1 MLSKLNPLNCPK
13 PGLMAMGLIL
23 ACCSAFLTAQAGYEI
38 HGYTMGAAFVIC
50 TFGACFVPHEFTD
63 ALRSGRYG
71 SALFAGLIAVMF
83 MVGEFAGELMVMS
96 SARGKTDQSAQV
108 QNARY
113 DGLVLTSKNL
123 QAQLD
128 IAKEKLAKQ
137 SEYGAAASY
146 DARIKEAEELAQR
159 ESSKERSGC
168 KKKCDD
174 AKALAADLRAKQAIA
189 IDRET
194 NTKPDVDRLTAQVEQ
209 ARLELKNTNKGF
221 SDSKAQ
227 VDIIQRVFFG
237 SNDNES
243 QRSRTDD
250 MFTLFMAALLTLG
263 SMGLTWAAKQ
273 SYEPRKPKPKAGE
286 RPLLTLI
293 KSTSDK
299 LAGRESAK
307 PAATASVQ
315 MHREIQIMDPRSAC
329 MQLAGHGKCA

>member
-1 MLSKLNPLNCPK
+1 MFSKINPLNCPK
-13 PGLMAMGLIL
+13 PGLMVLGLTL
-23 ACCSAFLTAQAGYEI
+23 AVCSAILTAQAGYEI
-38 HGYTMGAAFVIC
+38 HGTAMAIAFVIC
-50 TFGACFVPHEFTD
+50 TFGACFVPHEFSE
-63 ALRSGRYG
+63 AWRAGRYG
-71 SALFAGLIAVMF
+71 SALFAGIIAALF

-113 DGLVLTSKNL
+113 DGLVKTSTNL

-137 SEYGAAASY
+137 SEYGASASY

-194 NTKPDVDRLTAQVEQ
+194 NTKPDVDRLTAAVEK
-209 ARLELKNTNKGF
+209 ARIELKDTNKGF

-250 MFTLFMAALLTLG
+250 LFTLFMAALLTLG

-273 SYEPRKPKPKAGE
+273 NYEPRKPKPKASE

-299 LAGRESAK
+299 IAGRDPVK
-307 PAATASVQ
+307 PAAPAVQ